1 MTKNGKITEKALPR
15 NPMSPPD
22 GTLKYEKKRYA
33 HLDQKIV
40 NSIEHRIVKK
50 LLLKAKTIDGYILNS
65 PCGYGRFTHLF
76 DLLKLKIIFFDL
88 HPKMVARCR
97 DRYGYNGHAFING
110 SIRTLPFKNK
120 SFNVVLN
127 IRFFHHYFEQEDR
140 FLMLRELQ
148 RVTKRYVILT
158 YYNDTVVHKI
168 IKKMN
173 DKGNRIVMF
182 KKREF
187 YRELLSVGLKPV
199 IEKAPLPFLHAQRFL
214 LLEKI

>member
-1 MTKNGKITEKALPR
+1 MIENGKKAKKAIPS

-22 GTLKYEKKRYA
+22 GTLNYEKRRYA

-50 LLLKAKTIDGYILNS
+50 LLQKANISDSSILNS

-76 DLLKLKIIFFDL
+76 ELFNLNITYFDI
-88 HPKMVARCR
+88 HPKMVTRCR
-97 DRYGYNGHAFING
+97 DRYNNSGHFFING
-110 SIRTLPFKNK
+110 SIRTLPFKTN
-120 SFNVVLN
+120 SFDIVIN

-140 FLMLRELQ
+140 LLMLRELQ
-148 RVTKRYVILT
+148 RVTKRYVLLT
-158 YYNDTVVHKI
+158 YYNNTIVHKI
-168 IKKMN
+168 IKRLN
-173 DKGNRIVMF
+173 DKGNRIIMH
-182 KKREF
+182 KKKDF
-187 YRELLSVGLKPV
+187 YKELLSVGLKPI

>member
-1 MTKNGKITEKALPR
+1 MTKTGNNTKKASPP

-22 GTLKYEKKRYA
+22 GTLKYERRRYA

-40 NSIEHRIVKK
+40 DSIEHRIVKK
-50 LLLKAKTIDGYILNS
+50 LLLKAKITSGSILNS
-65 PCGYGRFTHLF
+65 PCGYGRFTNLF
-76 DLLKLKIIFFDL
+76 NLLKLKITFFDL
-88 HPKMVARCR
+88 HPKMVTRCR
-97 DRYGYNGHAFING
+97 NSYGSNEHSFING

-120 SFNVVLN
+120 TFDAVIN

-140 FLMLRELQ
+140 LIMLRELQ
-148 RVTKRYVILT
+148 RVTKRYLILT
-158 YYNDTVVHKI
+158 YYNNTVAHKI
-168 IKKMN
+168 IKKIN

-182 KKREF
+182 KKKEF

-199 IEKAPLPFLHAQRFL
+199 IEKAPLPVLHAQRFL